1 MSINDPFFKN
11 EKYELCRCRLPPL
24 HLMSDKQTVMEEVQY
39 SDVLLENSD
48 TSHSKDSK

>member
-1 MSINDPFFKN
+1 MTLSSKM
-11 EKYELCRCRLPPL
+11 KSMKCVAAGCPPQ
-24 HLMSDKQTVMEEVQY
+24 HLTSDKQTVMEEVQY